1 MSAGPGA
8 ASTTALSFDISN
20 FKLKCSLVRP
30 RPWPHSNTA
39 QYSASVAEARG
50 ISKLPGLVA
59 AAPGPGLEGGG
70 AEDEMVLA
78 YELPQPLVRG
88 VGVELGVRL
97 GEVFRHGDRVTP
109 DRDVVQGKLGKLSM
123 GSKI

>member
-1 MSAGPGA
+1 MTRDCRGQTPAGPMR
-8 ASTTALSFDISN
+8 D
-20 FKLKCSLVRP
+20 
-30 RPWPHSNTA
+30 
-39 QYSASVAEARG
+39 
-50 ISKLPGLVA
+50 
-59 AAPGPGLEGGG
+59 LEGGG
-70 AEDEMVLA
+70 AEDEVVLA

-123 GSKI
+123 GSKKSILKIK

>member
-1 MSAGPGA
+1 MFSCEA
-8 ASTTALSFDISN
+8 AT
-20 FKLKCSLVRP
+20 
-30 RPWPHSNTA
+30 
-39 QYSASVAEARG
+39 SASLSHCTVHSTMHSTEEPRR

-70 AEDEMVLA
+70 AEDEVVLA

-88 VGVELGVRL
+88 VREELGVRL

-109 DRDVVQGKLGKLSM
+109 DRDVVQGELGKLSM

>member
-1 MSAGPGA
+1 MH
-8 ASTTALSFDISN
+8 STEE
-20 FKLKCSLVRP
+20 P
-30 RPWPHSNTA
+30 R
-39 QYSASVAEARG
+39 R

-70 AEDEMVLA
+70 AEDEVVLA

-123 GSKI
+123 GSKKSILKIK